1 MKKNNYT
8 KEPQVITE
16 EECLLKG
23 EEKHLIPKNDLDAFA
38 DIIESYM
45 MHLMEEEVAS
55 NTGKKSRGERMANI
69 PDSSCKEENKQLIE
83 QKVERA
89 VVRNWFVE
97 FRSRLQ
103 PDL

>member
-1 MKKNNYT
+1 MYLLPNFKTMKKNH
-8 KEPQVITE
+8 E
-16 EECLLKG
+16 EESTLTG
-23 EEKHLIPKNDLDAFA
+23 EEMHLIPKNDLDAFA

-55 NTGKKSRGERMANI
+55 NAGKKARVEKMTNI
-69 PDSSCKEENKQLIE
+69 PDSTYKKEDIQLIE

-89 VVRNWFVE
+89 IVRNWFVE
-97 FRSRLQ
+97 FRSKLQ